1 MFAVALVPA
10 GGLIMSHTHDDHDD
24 SAEHEHSAGSTTLGH
39 IYHAVGVHH
48 AEGLH
53 AHQIGWQQIQK
64 SSEVREI
71 GAPVLVPEVGVKVLA
86 SISPAN
92 LFVERL
98 CASPRGAPLH
108 APPPLLRSMAFLI

>member
-10 GGLIMSHTHDDHDD
+10 TGLSFYHTHDEHED
-24 SAEHEHSAGSTTLGH
+24 SAEHNAGPTTLGF
-39 IYHAVGVHH
+39 IAHAVGTHH

-64 SSEVREI
+64 SSGVREI
-71 GAPVLVPEVGVKVLA
+71 GAPVLVARVWVQMLS
-86 SISPAN
+86 SISSAN
-92 LFVERL
+92 RFVDQL
-98 CASPRGAPLH
+98 GAAPRGAPLH